1 MECVPHGS
9 TTSHIKEHLLL
20 ASHSMGIDFESST
33 PAPEDM
39 RAAMAGYVR
48 ATHQA
53 YLEASEQLAPGDRS
67 RLPLYAVPEF
77 TVAAVGARNLHIIGT
92 TENLPAPRGH
102 EVTIDDSVGELH
114 WKLRFFD
121 PTVIPELGLIQES
134 ETPATAQIQD
144 ALGIRSTVYHLSI
157 PPGGGLSDHHA
168 QHAGTG
174 LAHSHAAAIRDFET
188 ILALSPH
195 RSELVFEM
203 NSAFVNGLPSAH
215 SLLAR
220 EIFPNLELD
229 SRDYTV
235 VRKAL
240 IKALRGN

>member
-1 MECVPHGS
+1 MLTCVF
-9 TTSHIKEHLLL
+9 
-20 ASHSMGIDFESST
+20 MGMDSKSST

-53 YLEASEQLAPGDRS
+53 YLEASEPLSPGDRN
-67 RLPLYAVPEF
+67 RLPLYAAPEF

-102 EVTIDDSVGELH
+102 EVIIEDSVGQLQ

-121 PTVIPELGLIQES
+121 PTVIPDLGIIQES
-134 ETPATAQIQD
+134 ESPATSQIQD

-157 PPGGGLSDHHA
+157 PPGSGLSEHHA
-168 QHAGTG
+168 HHAGTG
-174 LAHSHAAAIRDFET
+174 LAHAHAAAIRDFDT

-195 RSELVFEM
+195 HSELVFEM
-203 NSAFVNGLPSAH
+203 NSAFVNGMPNAH
-215 SLLAR
+215 SLLAQ
-220 EIFPNLELD
+220 EILPQLEID
-229 SRDYTV
+229 SQDFNV
-235 VRKAL
+235 VRRAL